1 MKPHYMVQHVLVF
14 GGVIGLLFFA
24 EPAFAQN
31 AEKVQELQRVI
42 DAQQKQLDAQNYYT
56 KAGWLTRFFP
66 IGETAFG
73 VDYTRSLNLPTDSD
87 DGYSVGA
94 AAVQFFEEYGT
105 EVYLL
110 YRLHSLDRD
119 VAPNVQ
125 DISVVSLGARV
136 KF

>member
-1 MKPHYMVQHVLVF
+1 MKSKY
-14 GGVIGLLFFA
+14 
-24 EPAFAQN
+24 
-31 AEKVQELQRVI
+31 
-42 DAQQKQLDAQNYYT
+42 YYT